1 MALIR
6 SCQFRRSRT
15 GFATISAP
23 LIGGRERGEK
33 VSVFRFLNK
42 NRHLFRKLAPRAG
55 VGSERRVSVRALF
68 NNKLDQHLQVWN
80 FRMQPKCIQNVARL
94 APYF

>member
-55 VGSERRVSVRALF
+55 VGSGRRVVALAILY
-68 NNKLDQHLQVWN
+68 NTLEDILKL
-80 FRMQPKCIQNVARL
+80 
-94 APYF
+94 